1 MQMADDSTTM
11 TLEIFGRYQ
20 DRFANRQAERKMGC
34 ILKLVADVA
43 TEIGH
48 VPTHSQRRQ
57 RTQHSTRIEF
67 PGMVG
72 IVQIAVWGKIVMRN
86 HCPLLLSGPDGTFG
100 IGPIVCCCGKRVK
113 GHIPWR
119 K

>member
-20 DRFANRQAERKMGC
+20 DRFANRQAERKMSC

-57 RTQHSTRIEF
+57 RTQHSARIEF
-67 PGMVG
+67 PGMIG
-72 IVQIAVWGKIVMRN
+72 IIQVAVWGKIVVGN
-86 HCPLLLSGPDGTFG
+86 HRTFLH
-100 IGPIVCCCGKRVK
+100 PTCREVESYSSFRADVL
-113 GHIPWR
+113 W
-119 K
+119 

>member
-1 MQMADDSTTM
+1 MQMADVSTTM
-11 TLEIFGRYQ
+11 MLEIFGRYQ

-57 RTQHSTRIEF
+57 RTQYSAGIEL
-67 PGMVG
+67 PGMIG
-72 IVQIAVWGKIVMRN
+72 IIQIAVWGEVVVGDHRA
-86 HCPLLLSGPDGTFG
+86 LLHPNLL
-100 IGPIVCCCGKRVK
+100 CRQN
-113 GHIPWR
+113 
-119 K
+119 